1 MSSGAVPQRSE
12 VTRLLVAWRDGDAAA
27 LDQLVPLVEA
37 ELRRLAHRYVRRE
50 RPGHLLQTTALV
62 NEAFIRLVSWRDV
75 SWQNRSHFLAM
86 SARMMRQIL
95 VDMSRRR
102 PRGIDGGM
110 IQFVDVTNAERTSAD
125 PLGDVVAI
133 HEALDDLAERDPRK
147 AQIVELRFF
156 GGLTLDEIAEVLR
169 RRADNGQ
176 SRVDESPSLAA
187 SRDDGDRRDG
197 ERDPLTTKRHE
208 QRPLDRSRSAL

>member
-1 MSSGAVPQRSE
+1 VPQRSE

-95 VDMSRRR
+95 VDMSRRQ
-102 PRGIDGGM
+102 PRGIDGGR
-110 IQFVDVTNAERTSAD
+110 IQFVDVTNAERTPAD

-133 HEALDDLAERDPRK
+133 HEALDVLAERDPRK

-156 GGLTLDEIAEVLR
+156 GGLTLDEIAEVLGVAPITVSR
-169 RRADNGQ
+169 EWTKARAWLRRAMMATDGMA
-176 SRVDESPSLAA
+176 RRPVDDEAP
-187 SRDDGDRRDG
+187 
-197 ERDPLTTKRHE
+197 
-208 QRPLDRSRSAL
+208 

>member
-95 VDMSRRR
+95 VDMSRRQ

-110 IQFVDVTNAERTSAD
+110 IQFVDVTNAERTPAD

-133 HEALDDLAERDPRK
+133 HEALDVLAERDPRK

-156 GGLTLDEIAEVLR
+156 GGLTLDEIAEVLGVAPVTVSR
-169 RRADNGQ
+169 EWTKARAWLRRAMMATDGI
-176 SRVDESPSLAA
+176 A
-187 SRDDGDRRDG
+187 SRPVDD
-197 ERDPLTTKRHE
+197 EAP
-208 QRPLDRSRSAL
+208 

>member
-95 VDMSRRR
+95 VDMSRRQ
-102 PRGIDGGM
+102 PRGIDGGR
-110 IQFVDVTNAERTSAD
+110 IQFVDVTVAERTSAD

-156 GGLTLDEIAEVLR
+156 GGLTLDEIAEVLGVAPITVSR
-169 RRADNGQ
+169 EWTKARAWLRRAMMATDGMA
-176 SRVDESPSLAA
+176 RRPVDDEAP
-187 SRDDGDRRDG
+187 
-197 ERDPLTTKRHE
+197 
-208 QRPLDRSRSAL
+208 

>member
-1 MSSGAVPQRSE
+1 MPQRSE

-176 SRVDESPSLAA
+176 SRVDESASLAA
-187 SRDDGDRRDG
+187 PRDDGDRLAWRA
-197 ERDPLTTKRHE
+197 
-208 QRPLDRSRSAL
+208 RPVDDEAP